1 MFDRFVLSLVALRQL
16 ETLYPVQFIC
26 FYKYVTGNVLRS
38 FIAFIFVDSTRVTLH
53 DSNQGLSFFLI
64 LFVVTYY
71 FILSVRSR
79 YSSCAHSQSRET
91 EIAILG

>member
-1 MFDRFVLSLVALRQL
+1 MFDRFVLSLAALRQL

-53 DSNQGLSFFLI
+53 DSNQGFLI

-79 YSSCAHSQSRET
+79 YSSCAHSQRRET

>member
-1 MFDRFVLSLVALRQL
+1 MFDRFVLSLAALRQL
-16 ETLYPVQFIC
+16 ETLYPVQF
-26 FYKYVTGNVLRS
+26 KYVTGNVLRS

>member
-1 MFDRFVLSLVALRQL
+1 MFDRFVLSLAALRQL

-53 DSNQGLSFFLI
+53 DSNQGFLI
-64 LFVVTYY
+64 F
-71 FILSVRSR
+71 LSYPLCFDLLLHPV
-79 YSSCAHSQSRET
+79 CKK
-91 EIAILG
+91 LL